1 MIIKLNSSLLYYS
14 KRTVK
19 STQLKGGDEYKTPSL
34 ALQGRAAMGSKAISE
49 HKNGT
54 QDSRRPEAGKAKK
67 KVRSLELA
75 GKTKP
80 RHG

>member
-1 MIIKLNSSLLYYS
+1 M
-14 KRTVK
+14 K

-34 ALQGRAAMGSKAISE
+34 ALQGRAAMDSKAISE
-49 HKNGT
+49 YKNGT
-54 QDSRRPEAGKAKK
+54 QDSRRPKAGKAKK
-67 KVRSLELA
+67 KVRYLELA